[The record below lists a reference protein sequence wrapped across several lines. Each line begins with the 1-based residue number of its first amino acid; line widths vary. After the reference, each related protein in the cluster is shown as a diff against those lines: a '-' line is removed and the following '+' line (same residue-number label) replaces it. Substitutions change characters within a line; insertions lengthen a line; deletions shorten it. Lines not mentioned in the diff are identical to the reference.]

1 MKGKFIKLLASA
13 AMATSLLA
21 GCSSGSGVQAQTYK
35 KGDTVKLG
43 LNFELTGSVASY
55 GKAEYNGAKLAIKQY
70 NAKKGH
76 KYKIKYESQ
85 DDKGDAAESTKAAQ
99 KLITED
105 GVAALIG
112 PATSSASI
120 ATYQTATDNKVPV
133 ISPSATQQGAME
145 NDGKVYDYAFRVCFE
160 DSYQASA
167 MAKFASQNL
176 GKKRAVVINE
186 VSDYGKGLAD
196 TFTKKFKSYGGEVVA
211 TESYNA
217 GDTDFASI
225 ITKVQKQDFDVMYLA
240 GYYTECGLIIK
251 QAKEAGVNA
260 TILGADGFESEVLAK
275 QAGAQNLNDV
285 YYTTAYTTVNASD
298 QLKEFIDAYHKE
310 YGTDPN
316 MFSALAYDST
326 NLVLQALDKS
336 GAGGEKLQKQIKNI
350 KFSGV
355 TGTFTFDKK
364 HSPVKAVMVVNQV
377 NGKQTEA
384 VPVTPDK

>member
-1 MKGKFIKLLASA
+1 M
-13 AMATSLLA
+13 M
-21 GCSSGSGVQAQTYK
+21 
-35 KGDTVKLG
+35 
-43 LNFELTGSVASY
+43 
-55 GKAEYNGAKLAIKQY
+55 
-70 NAKKGH
+70 
-76 KYKIKYESQ
+76 
-85 DDKGDAAESTKAAQ
+85 
-99 KLITED
+99 
-105 GVAALIG
+105 
-112 PATSSASI
+112 
-120 ATYQTATDNKVPV
+120 
-133 ISPSATQQGAME
+133 

-167 MAKFASQNL
+167 MAKFASENL

-196 TFTKKFKSYGGEVVA
+196 TFTKKFKKYGGEVVA

-298 QLKEFIDAYHKE
+298 KLKEFINAYHDE

-316 MFSALAYDST
+316 MFSALA
-326 NLVLQALDKS
+326 
-336 GAGGEKLQKQIKNI
+336 
-350 KFSGV
+350 
-355 TGTFTFDKK
+355 
-364 HSPVKAVMVVNQV
+364 
-377 NGKQTEA
+377 
-384 VPVTPDK
+384 

>member
-1 MKGKFIKLLASA
+1 M
-13 AMATSLLA
+13 
-21 GCSSGSGVQAQTYK
+21 
-35 KGDTVKLG
+35 
-43 LNFELTGSVASY
+43 
-55 GKAEYNGAKLAIKQY
+55 
-70 NAKKGH
+70 
-76 KYKIKYESQ
+76 
-85 DDKGDAAESTKAAQ
+85 
-99 KLITED
+99 
-105 GVAALIG
+105 
-112 PATSSASI
+112 
-120 ATYQTATDNKVPV
+120 
-133 ISPSATQQGAME
+133 

-167 MAKFASQNL
+167 MAKFASENL

-196 TFTKKFKSYGGEVVA
+196 TFTKKFKKYGGEVVA

-298 QLKEFIDAYHKE
+298 KLKEFINAYHDE

-336 GAGGEKLQKQIKNI
+336 GAGGEKLQKAIKNRPR
-350 KFSGV
+350 
-355 TGTFTFDKK
+355 TKK
-364 HSPVKAVMVVNQV
+364 LEPEKTLAKALFCRRHF
-377 NGKQTEA
+377 
-384 VPVTPDK
+384 